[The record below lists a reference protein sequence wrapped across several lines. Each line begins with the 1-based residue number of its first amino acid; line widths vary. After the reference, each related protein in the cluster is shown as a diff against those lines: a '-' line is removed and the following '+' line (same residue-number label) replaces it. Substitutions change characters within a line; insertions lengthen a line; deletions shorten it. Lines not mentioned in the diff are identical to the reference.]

1 MLKKLT
7 QQVLRGVKTINIPG
21 VDMTLFLNQSPG
33 WEDDCKA
40 ITNNLR
46 DYGVLYV
53 KVPELITATIGSSS
67 TSFKNISPFDQ
78 LSSNTD

>member
-1 MLKKLT
+1 M
-7 QQVLRGVKTINIPG
+7 NIPG
-21 VDMTLFLNQSPG
+21 VDMTRFLNQSPG

-53 KVPELITATIGSSS
+53 KDPRADYSYNWKFIDVL
-67 TSFKNISPFDQ
+67 
-78 LSSNTD
+78 